1 MIQDICAKNKDDL
14 EKVSVFGLNFALH
27 LKNSNFL
34 CNVAI
39 FIFFQL

>member
-1 MIQDICAKNKDDL
+1 MIQDIGAKNKNNL
-14 EKVSVFGLNFALH
+14 EKVSVFGLDFALH
-27 LKNSNFL
+27 FKNSNFL